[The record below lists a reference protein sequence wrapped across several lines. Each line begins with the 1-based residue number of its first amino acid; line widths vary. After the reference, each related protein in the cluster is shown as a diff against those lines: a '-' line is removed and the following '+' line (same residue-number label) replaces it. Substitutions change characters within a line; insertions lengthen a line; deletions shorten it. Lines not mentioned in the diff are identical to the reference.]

1 MSRLIISAS
10 MLALFFL
17 AGAGLSEGTSWLY
30 LIENGKG
37 DKCYLDIDSIKR
49 TSTDT
54 MQVVRKIEP
63 HKSEEVSSLV
73 SHLEVDCK
81 GSRIKLLREITNFT
95 NGESRTIKGKPRFQ
109 SAGPEDIEESL
120 VEFVCSLKKAR
131 Q

>member
-1 MSRLIISAS
+1 LFEENDMSRLIISAS

-17 AGAGLSEGTSWLY
+17 AGAGVSEAANWLY

-73 SHLEVDCK
+73 SQ
-81 GSRIKLLREITNFT
+81 
-95 NGESRTIKGKPRFQ
+95 NGESRTIKGKPQFQ
-109 SAGPEDIEESL
+109 GAGPEDIEESL